1 MNVEALARWYADE
14 ARDLPWRATSDPW
27 AILLSEVLLQQTQV
41 ARGIAYWRRLLERFP
56 TVTSMAEADLDEV
69 MHLWQGAGY
78 YARGRRLH
86 ALAVEVSDSEGPWN
100 GALPSPSTSENVVA
114 AFQQLPGIG
123 PYTAAAV
130 ASIAHEVPAA
140 VVDGNVRRV
149 VARQTATLQP
159 TTADVTSLAQAWMD
173 DAHGRNVAP
182 SAWNQAVM
190 ELGATV
196 CTPRAPRCSDCPV
209 QQDCLARDH
218 ASGPTAFPAPAKRR
232 VITERLVAL
241 VDVDAQGRPHLIQR
255 PSEAR
260 FGGLWGPHY
269 LDADGSGVTDEC
281 ERRSKAG
288 EVVHLLSHRRLEVEV
303 WLGQAEH
310 GVDPASKAIST
321 LDERVLELAIGA
333 WHRPCVE
340 SAKED

>member
-1 MNVEALARWYADE
+1 MNVEALSRWYEDE

-41 ARGIAYWRRLLERFP
+41 SRGVAYWRRLLDRFP
-56 TVTSMAEADLDEV
+56 TVASMAEAELDDV

-86 ALAVEVSDSEGPWN
+86 ALAVEVCAPEGPWG
-100 GALPSPSTSENVVA
+100 GALPSPSTSGDVVA
-114 AFQQLPGIG
+114 DFQRLPGIG

-209 QQDCLARDH
+209 QQGCLARDH
-218 ASGPTAFPAPAKRR
+218 AEGPTLFPAPAKRR

-241 VDVDAQGRPHLIQR
+241 VDVDAQGRPHLVQR

-260 FGGLWGPHY
+260 FGGLWGPRY
-269 LDADGSGVTDEC
+269 LDASDAAVVDARG
-281 ERRSKAG
+281 RRTKAG
-288 EVVHLLSHRRLEVEV
+288 DVVHLLSHRRLEVEV
-303 WLGQAEH
+303 WVGQTER

-321 LDERVLELAIGA
+321 LDERVLELAI
-333 WHRPCVE
+333 
-340 SAKED
+340 ST

>member
-1 MNVEALARWYADE
+1 MNVEALSRWYEDE

-41 ARGIAYWRRLLERFP
+41 SRGVAYWRRLLDRFP
-56 TVTSMAEADLDEV
+56 TVASMAEAELDDV

-86 ALAVEVSDSEGPWN
+86 ALAVEVCAPEGPWG
-100 GALPSPSTSENVVA
+100 GALPSPSTSGDVVA
-114 AFQQLPGIG
+114 DFQRLPGIG

-209 QQDCLARDH
+209 QQGCLARDH
-218 ASGPTAFPAPAKRR
+218 ADGPTVFPAPAKRR

-241 VDVDAQGRPHLIQR
+241 VDVDAQGRPHLVQR

-260 FGGLWGPHY
+260 FGGLWGPRY
-269 LDADGSGVTDEC
+269 LDASDAAVVDARG
-281 ERRSKAG
+281 RRTKAG
-288 EVVHLLSHRRLEVEV
+288 DVVHLLSHRRLEVEV
-303 WLGQAEH
+303 WVGQTER

-321 LDERVLELAIGA
+321 LDERVLELAI
-333 WHRPCVE
+333 
-340 SAKED
+340 ST

>member
-1 MNVEALARWYADE
+1 MNVEALSRWYEDE

-41 ARGIAYWRRLLERFP
+41 SRGVAYWRRLLDRFP
-56 TVTSMAEADLDEV
+56 TVASMAEAELDDV

-86 ALAVEVSDSEGPWN
+86 ALAVEVCAPEGPWG
-100 GALPSPSTSENVVA
+100 GALPSPSTSGDVVA
-114 AFQQLPGIG
+114 DFQRLPGIG

-209 QQDCLARDH
+209 QQGCLARDR
-218 ASGPTAFPAPAKRR
+218 ADGPTVFPAPAKRR

-241 VDVDAQGRPHLIQR
+241 VDVDAQGRPHLVQR

-260 FGGLWGPHY
+260 FGGLWGPRY
-269 LDADGSGVTDEC
+269 LDASDAAVVDARG
-281 ERRSKAG
+281 RRTKAG
-288 EVVHLLSHRRLEVEV
+288 DVVHLLSHRRLEVEV
-303 WLGQAEH
+303 WVGQTER

-321 LDERVLELAIGA
+321 LDERVLELAI
-333 WHRPCVE
+333 
-340 SAKED
+340 ST

>member
-1 MNVEALARWYADE
+1 MDVEALARWYADE
-14 ARDLPWRATSDPW
+14 ARDLPWRTTSDPW

-56 TVTSMAEADLDEV
+56 TVASMAEADLDEV

-86 ALAVEVSDSEGPWN
+86 ALAVEVCDPEGSWN
-100 GALPSPSTSENVVA
+100 GALPSPSTSEDVVA
-114 AFQQLPGIG
+114 DFQRLPGIG

-173 DAHGRNVAP
+173 DAHERKVPP
-182 SAWNQAVM
+182 SVWNQAVM

-209 QQDCLARDH
+209 QQECLAHGH
-218 ASGPTAFPAPAKRR
+218 ADGPTAFPAPAKRR

-241 VDVDAQGRPHLIQR
+241 VDVDAHGRPHLVQR
-255 PSEAR
+255 PPEAR
-260 FGGLWGPHY
+260 FGGLWGPRY
-269 LDADGSGVTDEC
+269 LDASDAAAVDEC
-281 ERRSKAG
+281 GRRTKAG
-288 EVVHLLSHRRLEVEV
+288 GVVHLLSHRRLEVEV
-303 WLGQAEH
+303 WVGQTEH
-310 GVDPASKAIST
+310 GVDPSSKAIST
-321 LDERVLELAIGA
+321 LDERVLELAIDA

-340 SAKED
+340 SANED

>member
-1 MNVEALARWYADE
+1 MDAEALARWYADE

-41 ARGIAYWRRLLERFP
+41 ARGIEYWRRILGRFP
-56 TVTSMAEADLDEV
+56 TVASMAEADLDEV

-86 ALAVEVSDSEGPWN
+86 ALAVEVCDPDGPWN
-100 GALPSPSTSENVVA
+100 GALPSPSTSEDVVA
-114 AFQQLPGIG
+114 DFQRLPGIG

-149 VARQTATLQP
+149 MARQTATLQP
-159 TTADVTSLAQAWMD
+159 TAGQVTSMAQAWMD
-173 DAHGRNVAP
+173 DAHAQNVAP
-182 SAWNQAVM
+182 SVWNQAVM

-196 CTPRAPRCSDCPV
+196 CTPRAPSCSNCPV
-209 QQDCLARDH
+209 QKGCLARDH
-218 ASGPTAFPAPAKRR
+218 PNVPSAFPAPAKRR
-232 VITERLVAL
+232 VMTERLVAL

-255 PSEAR
+255 SSEAR
-260 FGGLWGPHY
+260 FGGLWGPRY
-269 LDADGSGVTDEC
+269 LDVNDAAVVEEC
-281 ERRSKAG
+281 GRRTKAG
-288 EVVHLLSHRRLEVEV
+288 DVVHLLSHRRLEVEV
-303 WLGQAEH
+303 WVGQTEH

-321 LDERVLELAIGA
+321 LDERVLNVAMRG
-333 WHRPCVE
+333 
-340 SAKED
+340 

>member
-1 MNVEALARWYADE
+1 M
-14 ARDLPWRATSDPW
+14 
-27 AILLSEVLLQQTQV
+27 
-41 ARGIAYWRRLLERFP
+41 
-56 TVTSMAEADLDEV
+56 
-69 MHLWQGAGY
+69 
-78 YARGRRLH
+78 
-86 ALAVEVSDSEGPWN
+86 
-100 GALPSPSTSENVVA
+100 PSPSTSEDVVA
-114 AFQQLPGIG
+114 DFQRLPGIG

-149 VARQTATLQP
+149 VARQTAALQP

-218 ASGPTAFPAPAKRR
+218 ADGPTAFPAPAKRR

-255 PSEAR
+255 PSDAR
-260 FGGLWGPHY
+260 FGGLWGPRY
-269 LDADGSGVTDEC
+269 LDAERCSAVTDEGDAQRPVRWC
-281 ERRSKAG
+281 T
-288 EVVHLLSHRRLEVEV
+288 LLSHRRLEVEV
-303 WLGQAEH
+303 WVGQTEH

-321 LDERVLELAIGA
+321 LDERVLELAISA
-333 WHRPCVE
+333 WRPCVE

>member
-1 MNVEALARWYADE
+1 MDVEALARWYAGE
-14 ARDLPWRATSDPW
+14 ARDLPWRTTSDPW

-56 TVTSMAEADLDEV
+56 TVASMAEADLDEV

-86 ALAVEVSDSEGPWN
+86 ALAVEVCDPEGSWN
-100 GALPSPSTSENVVA
+100 GALPSPSTSEDVVA
-114 AFQQLPGIG
+114 DFQRLPGIG

-173 DAHGRNVAP
+173 DAHGRKVLP
-182 SAWNQAVM
+182 SVWNQAVM

-209 QQDCLARDH
+209 QQECLARGH
-218 ASGPTAFPAPAKRR
+218 ADGPTAFPAPAKRR

-241 VDVDAQGRPHLIQR
+241 VDVDAHGRPHLVQR
-255 PSEAR
+255 PPEAR
-260 FGGLWGPHY
+260 FGGLWGPRY
-269 LDADGSGVTDEC
+269 LDASDAAAVDEC
-281 ERRSKAG
+281 GRRTKAG
-288 EVVHLLSHRRLEVEV
+288 GVVHLLSHRRLEVEV
-303 WLGQAEH
+303 WVGQTEH
-310 GVDPASKAIST
+310 GVDPSSKAIST
-321 LDERVLELAIGA
+321 LDERVLELAIDA

-340 SAKED
+340 SANED

>member
-1 MNVEALARWYADE
+1 MNVEALARWYANE

-41 ARGIAYWRRLLERFP
+41 ARGIEYWRRLLERFP
-56 TVTSMAEADLDEV
+56 TVASMAEADLDEV

-86 ALAVEVSDSEGPWN
+86 ALAVEVCDPESPWN
-100 GALPSPSTSENVVA
+100 GALPTPSTSEDVVA
-114 AFQQLPGIG
+114 DYQRLPGIG

-149 VARQTATLQP
+149 VARQTAALQP
-159 TTADVTSLAQAWMD
+159 TTADVTSLAQVWMD
-173 DAHGRNVAP
+173 DAHERNVAP

-209 QQDCLARDH
+209 QQGCLAHDH
-218 ASGPTAFPAPAKRR
+218 ADGPTAFPTPAKRR

-255 PSEAR
+255 PSDAR
-260 FGGLWGPHY
+260 FGGLWGPRY
-269 LDADGSGVTDEC
+269 LDASDAAAVDACG
-281 ERRSKAG
+281 RRTKAG
-288 EVVHLLSHRRLEVEV
+288 DVVHLLSHRRLEVEV
-303 WLGQAEH
+303 WVGQTNH

-321 LDERVLELAIGA
+321 LDERVLDVARRG
-333 WHRPCVE
+333 
-340 SAKED
+340 

>member
-1 MNVEALARWYADE
+1 MDVEALARWYAGE
-14 ARDLPWRATSDPW
+14 ARDLPWRTTSDPW

-56 TVTSMAEADLDEV
+56 TVASMAEADLDEV

-86 ALAVEVSDSEGPWN
+86 ALAVEVCDPEGSWN
-100 GALPSPSTSENVVA
+100 GALPSPSTSEDVVA
-114 AFQQLPGIG
+114 DFQRLPGIG

-173 DAHGRNVAP
+173 DAHGRKVPP
-182 SAWNQAVM
+182 SVWNQAVM

-209 QQDCLARDH
+209 QQECLARGH
-218 ASGPTAFPAPAKRR
+218 ADGPTAFPAPAKRR

-241 VDVDAQGRPHLIQR
+241 VDVDAHGRPHLVQR
-255 PSEAR
+255 PPEAR
-260 FGGLWGPHY
+260 FGGLWGPRY
-269 LDADGSGVTDEC
+269 LDASDAAAVDEYG
-281 ERRSKAG
+281 RRTKAG
-288 EVVHLLSHRRLEVEV
+288 GVVHLLSHRRLEVEV
-303 WLGQAEH
+303 WVGQTEH
-310 GVDPASKAIST
+310 GVDPSSKAIST
-321 LDERVLELAIGA
+321 LDERVLELAIDA

-340 SAKED
+340 SANED

>member
-41 ARGIAYWRRLLERFP
+41 SRGIEYWRRLLERFP
-56 TVTSMAEADLDEV
+56 TVASMAEADLDEV

-86 ALAVEVSDSEGPWN
+86 ALAVEVCDPEGPWD
-100 GALPSPSTSENVVA
+100 GALPSPSTSEDVVA
-114 AFQQLPGIG
+114 DFQRLPGIG

-159 TTADVTSLAQAWMD
+159 TTADVTFLAQAWMD

-196 CTPRAPRCSDCPV
+196 CTPRAPRCSGCPV

-218 ASGPTAFPAPAKRR
+218 ANGPTAFPAPAKRR

-241 VDVDAQGRPHLIQR
+241 VDVDAQGRPHLVQR

-260 FGGLWGPHY
+260 FGGLWGPRY
-269 LDADGSGVTDEC
+269 LDAEDPAVADEHG
-281 ERRSKAG
+281 RRTKAG

-303 WLGQAEH
+303 WVGQTEC

-321 LDERVLELAIGA
+321 LDERVLELAI
-333 WHRPCVE
+333 
-340 SAKED
+340 ST

>member
-1 MNVEALARWYADE
+1 MNVEALSRWYEDE

-41 ARGIAYWRRLLERFP
+41 SRGVAYWRRLLDRFP
-56 TVTSMAEADLDEV
+56 TVASMAEAELDDV

-86 ALAVEVSDSEGPWN
+86 ALAVEVCAPEGRWG
-100 GALPSPSTSENVVA
+100 GALPSPSTSGDVVA
-114 AFQQLPGIG
+114 DFQRLPGIG

-209 QQDCLARDH
+209 QQGCLARDH
-218 ASGPTAFPAPAKRR
+218 ADGPTVFPAPAKRR

-241 VDVDAQGRPHLIQR
+241 VDVDAQGRPHLVQR

-260 FGGLWGPHY
+260 FGGLWGPRY
-269 LDADGSGVTDEC
+269 LDASDAAVVDARG
-281 ERRSKAG
+281 RRTKAG
-288 EVVHLLSHRRLEVEV
+288 DVVHLLSHRRLEVEV
-303 WLGQAEH
+303 WVGQTER

-321 LDERVLELAIGA
+321 LDERVLELAI
-333 WHRPCVE
+333 
-340 SAKED
+340 ST